1 MEQVSVEFNL
11 FYRFGVALFIGILV
25 GLQREYVSDVQD
37 ISETRSEMF
46 AGVRTF
52 ALMAL
57 AGCTAAMLSHLLGS
71 PWVFVG
77 IFIPIGLLITVG
89 YFVTAW
95 HSDAGMTTEFAAL
108 ATILAGALCYQGEL
122 VLAVALGVTITVL
135 LSLKLELQRFVAH
148 LTRDDILAALKFG
161 VITAIVLPVLPNES
175 FGPPPFDIFNPYHI
189 WLIVVLISGISFLG
203 YLLMKLAN
211 PQQGISLTGILGG
224 LASSTATTLS
234 FAQRS
239 HKNPAFARSFSLAI
253 LAAWTVMFGRALV
266 EIGAV
271 NFALL
276 RVVLVPMI
284 VTAAAGLLYGVYLYF
299 SAAREEDEES
309 VELSNPFELGPAI
322 QFGLIYAAVLFI
334 SRAGQYYFGETGIY
348 VSSVIAGLADVDAI
362 ALSIAELSSQPDGPA
377 LTTAARAIVMATL
390 ANTFAKG
397 GIVVATGSAALRR
410 AILPG
415 MLLILGAGIAVILV
429 I

>member
-1 MEQVSVEFNL
+1 M
-11 FYRFGVALFIGILV
+11 
-25 GLQREYVSDVQD
+25 
-37 ISETRSEMF
+37 
-46 AGVRTF
+46 
-52 ALMAL
+52 
-57 AGCTAAMLSHLLGS
+57 
-71 PWVFVG
+71 
-77 IFIPIGLLITVG
+77 
-89 YFVTAW
+89 
-95 HSDAGMTTEFAAL
+95 
-108 ATILAGALCYQGEL
+108 
-122 VLAVALGVTITVL
+122 
-135 LSLKLELQRFVAH
+135 QRFVAH
-148 LTRDDILAALKFG
+148 LTREDILAALKFG
-161 VITAIVLPVLPNES
+161 IITAIVLPVLPNRD

-203 YLLMKLAN
+203 YLLMKLVK

-276 RVVLVPMI
+276 RVVLVPMT
-284 VTAAAGLLYGVYLYF
+284 VTAVAGLLYGAYLYF
-299 SAAREEDEES
+299 SASSEEDQEEL
-309 VELSNPFELGPAI
+309 ELANPFELGPAI
-322 QFGLIYAAVLFI
+322 QFGLIYAVILFI
-334 SRAGQYYFGETGIY
+334 SRAGQHYFGETGIY
-348 VSSVIAGLADVDAI
+348 VSSVVAGLADVDAI

-377 LTTAARAIVMATL
+377 MTTAARAVIMAAL

-410 AILPG
+410 AIIPG
-415 MLLILGAGIAVILV
+415 MLLMLAAGVGVIL
-429 I
+429 II